1 MIDIIS
7 GIDTDTG
14 AAASTKKSSK
24 AGVWVALVCLL
35 ALAAGGA
42 YWIRSHSQQAA
53 VASPEQ
59 QPMAV
64 VKLADAQVLK
74 AVSAHD
80 LTTLLTFYADDAV
93 SLPANEEL
101 LTSHSEIQKSWATRL
116 IPGVDISWTPM
127 YVEAAKSGDLAYILG
142 SYTMTTK
149 VAKGKATTDKGK
161 YLAIWKKQTD
171 GSWKVEAD
179 TWNSD
184 QPVKGK

>member
-24 AGVWVALVCLL
+24 AGVWIALVCLL

-42 YWIRSHSQQAA
+42 YWIRSHGQQAT

-59 QPMAV
+59 QPTTV
-64 VKLADAQVLK
+64 VKKADAEVLK
-74 AVSAHD
+74 AVTAHD
-80 LTTLLTFYADDAV
+80 LTTLVAYYANDAV

-127 YVEAAKSGDLAYILG
+127 YVDVAKSGDLAYILG
-142 SYTMTTK
+142 SYTITTK
-149 VAKGKATTDKGK
+149 VAKGKPTTDKGK
-161 YLAIWKKQTD
+161 YLAVWKKQTD
-171 GSWKVEAD
+171 NSWKMEAD

-184 QPVKGK
+184 QPAKAK